1 MIAAELL
8 HEFFPSD
15 GGSIF
20 GSGAVILPPGQGSPG
35 ELVGCQENL
44 VSILAFER
52 LELPLDHTQP
62 VVCIQGVARSGK
74 GGRLGPQKNCQL
86 VVHGLLSWP
95 LVDEGIGQCFQY
107 EGPIVDPKEAFLIDV
122 RPNSHLFCRLVILT
136 LTHTFLILALGPH
149 QSHT

>member
-1 MIAAELL
+1 MVAAELL
-8 HEFFPSD
+8 HEFLPRD

-35 ELVGCQENL
+35 ELVGGQENL
-44 VSILAFER
+44 VSILAFEW
-52 LELPLDHTQP
+52 LELLLDHTQP
-62 VVCIQGVARSGK
+62 AICIQGLAGSVK
-74 GGRLGPQKNCQL
+74 GGWLGPQKSCQL

-122 RPNSHLFCRLVILT
+122 CPNSHLFCRLVILT

-149 QSHT
+149 QSDT